1 MTRGERG
8 ARERGTGGSPA
19 REPLTEEALR
29 PHLPAGSIPW
39 RVRAFG
45 AVRST
50 NDVARRLAAGGAP
63 EGTVVVA
70 GTQWGGRGRGGT
82 RWHSPRGGLWLSVV
96 LRPGVA
102 ADDAHGLCAAAALA
116 LAGAVNTV
124 AGVGASVKWPNDVLV
139 GDRKVA
145 GILVEGGAAAYVLGV
160 GVNVNVPRAD
170 LPRTDAYEAT
180 SLEVET
186 GRTLARERLLGAF
199 LAEFEPRYRA
209 LVEGGAGALAE
220 EWRTV
225 SKARARSPR

>member
-1 MTRGERG
+1 
-8 ARERGTGGSPA
+8 
-19 REPLTEEALR
+19 
-29 PHLPAGSIPW
+29 
-39 RVRAFG
+39 VRAFG
-45 AVRST
+45 AARST

-70 GTQWGGRGRGGT
+70 GTQWGGRGRGGA
-82 RWHSPRGGLWLSVV
+82 RWHSPRGGLWFSVV

-102 ADDAHGLCAAAALA
+102 PDDAHGLCAAAALA
-116 LAGAVNTV
+116 LAGAVNAV
-124 AGVGASVKWPNDVLV
+124 AGVGASVKWPNDVMV

-160 GVNVNVPRAD
+160 GVNVNVPRAE
-170 LPRTDAYEAT
+170 LPRTDAYGAT

-209 LVEGGAGALAE
+209 LVEGGAGALAD